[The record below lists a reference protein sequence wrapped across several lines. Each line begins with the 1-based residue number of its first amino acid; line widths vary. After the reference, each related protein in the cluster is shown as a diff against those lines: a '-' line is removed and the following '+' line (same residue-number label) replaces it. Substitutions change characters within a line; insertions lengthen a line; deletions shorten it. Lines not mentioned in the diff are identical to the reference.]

1 MACRNGKDG
10 GSGARRRIDEILQ
23 RRRDAG
29 QQALASVVHE
39 IEDGVVQLAVIGNGM
54 MLSVSATHLQSV
66 GVTVQGY
73 AIQFCGMVFADRDV
87 QLLEG
92 RGDGRT
98 SSMVAVLRF
107 AMVATKL
114 PGVRAES
121 GSTSRRNAL

>member
-1 MACRNGKDG
+1 
-10 GSGARRRIDEILQ
+10 
-23 RRRDAG
+23 
-29 QQALASVVHE
+29 
-39 IEDGVVQLAVIGNGM
+39 

-114 PGVRAES
+114 QGERNPAALPCGMRCRVIRRWCFPGQA
-121 GSTSRRNAL
+121 